1 MTVTTVASVGY
12 GEVHPLSPGGRVFT
26 MVLIAVGLGAVLY
39 GLSAVTAFWVE
50 GDLSNFWERR
60 KMSRRIAAL
69 TDHLIVCGG
78 GDTGRHIARE
88 LLATETPFVVIEID
102 RAQEPALRRVA
113 PEILYLV
120 ADATDADVLRQA
132 GIARARALIACMPSD
147 KDNLF
152 TILTA
157 RELRPDLRVVSR
169 LVEESS
175 RSKLL
180 HAGADAVVSNK
191 GIGAQ
196 RLVSEILRP
205 HAVDVLDAMVRES
218 AVRVEEIHVGA
229 AAAGRALSSLHLDD
243 RAGIVVFA
251 LRDGATQRYEFNPR
265 ADRVLAAGDVLIAC
279 ADPGQLRAARQIV
292 TEA

>member
-1 MTVTTVASVGY
+1 M
-12 GEVHPLSPGGRVFT
+12 
-26 MVLIAVGLGAVLY
+26 LY
-39 GLSAVTAFWVE
+39 GLSAITAFWVE

-60 KMSRRIAAL
+60 KMSRGIAGL

-88 LLATETPFVVIEID
+88 LLATGTPFVVIEID
-102 RAQEPALRRVA
+102 RAQEPALRKVH
-113 PEILYLV
+113 PDILYLM
-120 ADATDADVLRQA
+120 ADATDADVLRAA
-132 GIARARALIACMPSD
+132 GLATARALIACMPSD

-157 RELRPDLRVVSR
+157 RELRSDVRVVSR
-169 LVEESS
+169 LVEEAS

-191 GIGAQ
+191 GIGAL

-205 HAVDVLDAMVRES
+205 HAVDVLDAMVRDS
-218 AVRVEEIHVGA
+218 AVRVEEVPVGPG
-229 AAAGRALSSLHLDD
+229 AAGRPLAALALAD

-251 LRDGATQRYEFNPR
+251 LREAATQRYEFNPR

-279 ADPGQLRAARQIV
+279 ADARQLETARQIV